1 MPCDIGLEALGAYG
15 SGLAG
20 CWKRPGCLRVQ
31 SRLSRRGR
39 SCRGSSRGGL
49 GSGCFRGFLRSRLFG
64 CLFSCGLFGRWF
76 LRYGGLLGSSL
87 LGRSSFLRSSLL
99 GRSSLLCSSLL
110 GRSSLLCSSLL
121 RRSSSLL
128 RWCGLLSRS
137 SLLCSS
143 LLRRSR
149 SLLRRCSSLLHGC
162 GLLSG
167 RFFRSCH
174 YFLLDQVTKSTSCRW
189 IARSDAWRWA
199 SAQRHERGDTRRQQL
214 LRVVRWLVEFQ

>member
-39 SCRGSSRGGL
+39 SCRCSSRGWF

-76 LRYGGLLGSSL
+76 LRYGGLLG
-87 LGRSSFLRSSLL
+87 
-99 GRSSLLCSSLL
+99 SSLL

-189 IARSDAWRWA
+189 
-199 SAQRHERGDTRRQQL
+199 
-214 LRVVRWLVEFQ
+214 